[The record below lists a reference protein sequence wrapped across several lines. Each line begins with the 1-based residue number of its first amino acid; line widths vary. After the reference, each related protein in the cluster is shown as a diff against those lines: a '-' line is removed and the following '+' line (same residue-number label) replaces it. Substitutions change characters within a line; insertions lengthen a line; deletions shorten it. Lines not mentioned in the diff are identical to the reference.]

1 MSFISYKFLR
11 LLLSPAISPIA
22 CFTLEHSTW
31 RPHLSRALTFCMGL
45 LLFTPAPLSGQKH
58 AAPGQATG
66 AGRKYSVEQLTI
78 EQGLSDN
85 NVNACLQDR
94 TGYLWFGTHDGLN
107 RYDGYSFTVY
117 KHSPGDSSSISNNK
131 INALLE
137 DEEGFLWIATDGGL
151 NCFDPRTETF
161 RSFLHDPED
170 EKSISH
176 NQVKNLLIDESGLL
190 WLGTFN
196 GLNRFDKSRQTF
208 SRFWHQATHHLPW
221 EKEPTHIVTAIGSSA
236 DGRLL
241 VGYAGM
247 GLMLFDQKAG
257 TFRQVLVE
265 ERADK
270 GMGLNIYRI
279 APPQDGKNWVV
290 AADKLYQYTEDG
302 HLALAGTSSAALA
315 GIGLNGFRRTLS
327 GHYLASSWQGLYVLD
342 ANFQQTSFFLPEG
355 LAPFIPAHNWALGPI
370 EDQAG
375 DIWFGTGGAGVFHI
389 VKTGNHFTN
398 FQYQAGQSN
407 GVPHSYINALLEV
420 GDDEVWI
427 GTRRHGL
434 KVFNPQTYSFRPV
447 PSTLTS
453 PNGLNTNEISALFQ
467 DSKGNIW
474 IGAWGGGINLYRPK
488 TQTVQYFLTD
498 RKDSTSLSDDFVTDI
513 LETAEHEI
521 WVSTTLGVSVLKDQE
536 AIEKGRFKSYRHS
549 PEKRGA
555 LNHNRATCLL
565 QSENG
570 NIWVG
575 TSDGLHRFDPETDA
589 FILYQQG
596 RKSPNSLANNTIN
609 ALFEDSR
616 GQLWIGTA
624 GGLEKFDPAT
634 HSFEHYLESEG
645 LADGYIIGIQEDKQG
660 FLWLATKNG
669 ISRFCPETGKFK
681 NYDSRDGLLNHGFN
695 PNAFISS
702 KSKAAFY
709 AGGKNGL
716 SLFYPDSIR
725 ENPFIPAVIIS
736 SLKKYNTQGG
746 KTLETEVKGITR
758 RDEVH
763 LSYQDNII
771 IFELTALNYRNS
783 QKNQYAY
790 QLDGFNDDW
799 INLGTKRE
807 ITFTNLDPG
816 QYTLNVKGSNNDDR
830 WNQATTSLTIVVHPP
845 WWATWWAYL
854 LYAVVLGGILY
865 IVRRSELHR
874 QALKTNL
881 ALEKVEADKLKE
893 LDHFKSRL
901 YTNLTHEFR
910 TPLTVI
916 LGMAEQIKKA
926 PQKHLDEGVE
936 LIRNNGKNLLQLI
949 NQLLDLSKLESGAF
963 QLQLRQ
969 GDVVPYLRYLAES
982 FQTYANSRNLSLR
995 FHTLLESLV
1004 MDYDPEQLKQVVTN
1018 LISNAVKFTPSGGEV
1033 TVRAK
1038 EENKQLFLEVSDT
1051 GVGIDQEKL
1060 PFIFNRFYQA
1070 DSSATR
1076 RGEGTGIGL
1085 AHTQE
1090 LVQLMG
1096 GTIAVE
1102 SKLGAGTRFTV
1113 ILPVNNQADLI
1124 QDGAIPAYE
1133 GQLAGQDMAA
1143 DLAPASAKSTTMGLD
1158 NPASTAGERPQL
1170 LLIEDNPDVVTYLK
1184 SCLSDIYQ
1192 LDVAYNG
1199 LIGIEKAIENIPDLI
1214 ISDVMMPEKNGY
1226 EVCDTLKNDERTSHI
1241 PIILLTA
1248 KADAASKIAGLRR
1261 GADAYLSKPF
1271 DREEL
1276 LVRLAK
1282 LVERQQRMVAYFSA
1296 RSPIPEVKKE
1306 DVQVEDEFIQKVQH
1320 LIEQHYKD
1328 EDFGLPQ
1335 LCQKIR
1341 MSRSQLY
1348 RKWKALTGASPS
1360 DFIRSYRLNKA
1371 RGLLETSGLNVSEV
1385 AWEVGYK
1392 DVAHFSRS
1400 YQDAFGFPP
1409 SATSN

>member
-1 MSFISYKFLR
+1 MSFIFCKFLR
-11 LLLSPAISPIA
+11 LLLSS
-22 CFTLEHSTW
+22 C
-31 RPHLSRALTFCMGL
+31 LTFCMGL

-58 AAPGQATG
+58 AVPGQPTG

-85 NVNACLQDR
+85 KVNACLQDR
-94 TGYLWFGTHDGLN
+94 TGYLWFGTNDGLN

-176 NQVKNLLIDESGLL
+176 NQVKNRLIDESGLL

-196 GLNRFDKSRQTF
+196 GLNRFDKSSQTF
-208 SRFWHQATHHLPW
+208 TRFWHQATHHLPW

-257 TFRQVLVE
+257 TFRQILVK

-389 VKTGNHFTN
+389 VNTGNHFTN
-398 FQYQAGQSN
+398 FHYQAGQRN

-427 GTRRHGL
+427 AARRHGL
-434 KVFNPQTYSFRPV
+434 KIFNPKTYSFRPV
-447 PSTLTS
+447 PSWLNP

-474 IGAWGGGINLYRPK
+474 IGTWGGGLNLYRPK

-1248 KADAASKIAGLRR
+1248 KADASSKIAGLRR

-1282 LVERQQRMVAYFSA
+1282 LVERQRRMVAYFST

-1320 LIEQHYKD
+1320 LIERHYKD

-1371 RGLLETSGLNVSEV
+1371 RDLLETSGLNVSEV

-1400 YQDAFGFPP
+1400 YQEAFGFPP

>member
-1 MSFISYKFLR
+1 MSFIFFTFYR
-11 LLLSPAISPIA
+11 LLRSPAISPIA
-22 CFTLEHSTW
+22 CFSLEHSTW
-31 RPHLSRALTFCMGL
+31 RPHIFRALTISMGL
-45 LLFTPAPLSGQKH
+45 LLLAPPALSGQ
-58 AAPGQATG
+58 ANGT
-66 AGRKYSVEQLTI
+66 GRKYSVEQLTI

-85 NVNACLQDR
+85 KANACLQDR
-94 TGYLWFGTHDGLN
+94 TGYLWFGTNDGLN
-107 RYDGYSFTVY
+107 RYDGYAFTVY

-137 DEEGFLWIATDGGL
+137 DEAGLLWIGTDGGL

-161 RSFLHDPED
+161 RSYQHDPAD

-176 NQVKNLLIDESGLL
+176 NQVKTLLIDESGLL

-196 GLNRFDKSRQTF
+196 GLNRFDKSSQTF

-221 EKEPTHIVTAIGSSA
+221 EKEPTHIVTALGSSA
-236 DGRLL
+236 GGRLL

-257 TFRQVLVE
+257 TFRQVLME

-270 GMGLNIYRI
+270 GMGLNIYWI
-279 APPQDGKNWVV
+279 APPQNGKNWVV
-290 AADKLYQYTEDG
+290 ATEKLYQYAEDG

-315 GIGLNGFRRTLS
+315 GIGLNGFRRTHS
-327 GHYLASSWQGLYVLD
+327 GRYLAPSWQGLYVLD
-342 ANFQQTSFFLPEG
+342 SNFQQTGFFLPEG
-355 LAPFIPAHNWALGPI
+355 LAPFTPAHNWALGPI

-389 VKTGNHFTN
+389 VNTGNHFIN
-398 FQYQAGQSN
+398 FHYQAGQRN

-427 GTRRHGL
+427 AARRHGL
-434 KVFNPQTYSFRPV
+434 KVFNPKTYSFRPV
-447 PSTLTS
+447 PPWLNP

-474 IGAWGGGINLYRPK
+474 IGTWGGGLNLCRPK
-488 TQTVQYFLTD
+488 TKTVEYFLTD
-498 RKDSTSLSDDFVTDI
+498 RNDSTSLSDDFVTDI

-555 LNHNRATCLL
+555 LNHHWATCLL
-565 QSENG
+565 QAENG

-575 TSDGLHRFDPETDA
+575 TLDGLHRFDPETDA

-596 RKSPNSLANNTIN
+596 LKAPNSLANNTIN
-609 ALFEDSR
+609 AIFEDSR

-624 GGLEKFDPAT
+624 GGLEKFNPAT

-669 ISRFCPETGKFK
+669 ISRFCPKTGKFK

-725 ENPFIPAVIIS
+725 ENPFIPAVVIS
-736 SLKKYNTQGG
+736 SLKKYSTRGG
-746 KTLETEVKGITR
+746 KTLETKVKGITH
-758 RDEVH
+758 RDEIH
-763 LSYQDNII
+763 LSYEDNII
-771 IFELTALNYRNS
+771 IFELTALNFRNS
-783 QKNQYAY
+783 KKNQYAY
-790 QLDGFNDDW
+790 QLYGFNNDW

-807 ITFTNLDPG
+807 ITFTSLDPG
-816 QYTLNVKGSNNDDR
+816 QYTLNVQGSNNDDR

-865 IVRRSELHR
+865 AVRRSELHR

-893 LDHFKSRL
+893 LDSFKSRL

-926 PQKHLDEGVE
+926 PHQHLDDGVE

-963 QLQLRQ
+963 QLQLQQ

-995 FHTLLESLV
+995 FHTSLESLV

-1038 EENKQLFLEVSDT
+1038 EEDKQLFLEVSDN

-1060 PFIFNRFYQA
+1060 PYIFNRFYQA
-1070 DSSATR
+1070 DSSTTR

-1090 LVQLMG
+1090 LVKLMG
-1096 GTIAVE
+1096 GDIAVE
-1102 SKLGAGTRFTV
+1102 SQLGKGTTFTISLPIRHTAEPEGYAGAQMEEAPTPLTTLPAAEETFRRPPSTV
-1113 ILPVNNQADLI
+1113 HRPLFASLPH
-1124 QDGAIPAYE
+1124 
-1133 GQLAGQDMAA
+1133 
-1143 DLAPASAKSTTMGLD
+1143 
-1158 NPASTAGERPQL
+1158 L
-1170 LLIEDNPDVVTYLK
+1170 LLIEDNPDVVTYLR
-1184 SCLSDIYQ
+1184 SCLSDFYQ

-1248 KADAASKIAGLRR
+1248 KADASSKITGLRR
-1261 GADAYLSKPF
+1261 GADAYLAKPF

-1296 RSPIPEVKKE
+1296 RAPIPEVKKE
-1306 DVQVEDEFIQKVQH
+1306 DVQVEDEFIQKVRRI
-1320 LIEQHYKD
+1320 IEQHYKD

-1348 RKWKALTGASPS
+1348 RKLKALTGASPS

-1371 RGLLETSGLNVSEV
+1371 RDLLETSGLNVSEV

-1400 YQDAFGFPP
+1400 YQEAFGFPP